1 MKDTPVTEV
10 RKARQKHAAAHE
22 NDLHAICEDL
32 RRRERS
38 LSQDRL
44 VTLTPVAPRRV
55 EHPTYVAEEKV
66 AYEGTVQKRG
76 NGHKSGKI
84 SPLSIPKCSPPPA

>member
-1 MKDTPVTEV
+1 MKDTHVIEV
-10 RKARQKHAAAHE
+10 RKARQKHAAAHG

-44 VTLTPVAPRRV
+44 VTLTPVAPHRV
-55 EHPTYVAEEKV
+55 EHPTRVAEDQV
-66 AYEGTVQKRG
+66 AYGGTVQKRG
-76 NGHKSGKI
+76 K
-84 SPLSIPKCSPPPA
+84 

>member
-1 MKDTPVTEV
+1 MKDTYITEV
-10 RKARQKHAAAHE
+10 RTARTKHAASHG

-55 EHPTYVAEEKV
+55 EHPTRVAEDRV
-66 AYEGTVQKRG
+66 AYGGTDQKQGSVQ
-76 NGHKSGKI
+76 KSGKI
-84 SPLSIPKCSPPPA
+84 VRHSPTPSPPRF

>member
-1 MKDTPVTEV
+1 MKNTLVTEV
-10 RKARQKHAAAHE
+10 RKARTKHAASHG

-55 EHPTYVAEEKV
+55 EHPTRVAEGSV
-66 AYEGTVQKRG
+66 AYGRSVQ
-76 NGHKSGKI
+76 
-84 SPLSIPKCSPPPA
+84 

>member
-1 MKDTPVTEV
+1 MKDSIVDAV
-10 RKARQKHAAAHE
+10 RLARQKHAASHG
-22 NDLHAICEDL
+22 NDMHAICEDL

-55 EHPTYVAEEKV
+55 EHPTRVAEGSV
-66 AYEGTVQKRG
+66 AYGRSVQ
-76 NGHKSGKI
+76 
-84 SPLSIPKCSPPPA
+84 

>member
-1 MKDTPVTEV
+1 MNDSLVEV
-10 RKARQKHAAAHE
+10 VRLARQKHAASHG

-44 VTLTPVAPRRV
+44 VTLTPVAPRRA
-55 EHPTYVAEEKV
+55 EQPTRVAEDRV
-66 AYEGTVQKRG
+66 AYGRTGQKLGAGGRLTRSR
-76 NGHKSGKI
+76 HER
-84 SPLSIPKCSPPPA
+84 P